1 MTKMTSDFFIER
13 LKAWGVTRIYG
24 YPGDG
29 INGVLGALR
38 RSNKAGEGI
47 EFI

>member
-1 MTKMTSDFFIER
+1 MTKKTSDFFVER

-29 INGVLGALR
+29 D
-38 RSNKAGEGI
+38 
-47 EFI
+47 